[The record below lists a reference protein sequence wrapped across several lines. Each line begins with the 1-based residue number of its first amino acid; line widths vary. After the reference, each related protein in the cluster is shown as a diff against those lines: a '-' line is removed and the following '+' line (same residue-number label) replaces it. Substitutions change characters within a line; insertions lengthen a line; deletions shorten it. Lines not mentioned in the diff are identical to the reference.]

1 MADRDDPTETFEVVP
16 NGDLLLMA
24 GAKEVPILVSSHC
37 FKTASKPFAAMLQ
50 PVFHEGVAF
59 AAW

>member
-1 MADRDDPTETFEVVP
+1 MTDLDGPVETFEVVS
-16 NGDLLLMA
+16 NGDLLLVA

-50 PVFHEGVAF
+50 PVFQEGVAF
-59 AAW
+59 AAR